1 MFNYLYFNTA
11 YDLRGLQGQPV
22 MGLVS
27 PDFNPVKNDAEDPV
41 TVMWTTI
48 AGVTGHVIII
58 CLFLM
63 ITSSIDIMRR
73 SYYEV
78 FWYTHHLFV
87 IFFAGFVIHGIQGLV
102 KAHENVE
109 TIFDD
114 LIKNSSAFNLSVFRP
129 DQDPVLCFA
138 AATGDL
144 RDIVA
149 LDATQESL
157 LAVEGL
163 LDYCGPDRSDVE
175 AGGAQ
180 SWKWVIVPLFVYLVE
195 RLLRIYRSS
204 QTVVITKVISH
215 PSKVLEI
222 QMKKKGFHAD
232 VAQYVFICAPEIRYF
247 EWHAFTLSSSPE
259 EDYFSVH
266 IRQVGD
272 WTTELA
278 KRCGEGRKDMDF
290 QQAYNM
296 PKILVDGPFG
306 TASEDIFKH
315 EVAVAVGG
323 GIGVTPFASVL
334 KSCWYRSQ
342 LADTPMKLE
351 KVYFYWV
358 CPDTNSFE
366 WFQSLLQHLEEQM
379 LERHRE
385 GFIEYHIYLT
395 RGFDTKMARDIYM
408 QEETE
413 GDVITGLQQKTHYGR
428 PNWDQIFP
436 DLAEQH
442 PNKEIGVFFC
452 GPPVLSSKLHRKCNE
467 YTSMGSSGTRFYYN
481 KENF

>member
-222 QMKKKGFHAD
+222 QMKKKGFHAE
-232 VAQYVFICAPEIRYF
+232 AGQYVFLQVPEIRFF
-247 EWHAFTLSSSPE
+247 EWHPFTLTSSPE
-259 EDYFSVH
+259 EDFFSVH
-266 IRQVGD
+266 IRSLGD
-272 WTTELA
+272 WTEKVA
-278 KRCGEGRKDMDF
+278 KRCGVGKDSF
-290 QQAYNM
+290 QQAHQM

-306 TASEDIFKH
+306 TCSEDIFKH
-315 EVAVAVGG
+315 EVGMAVGA
-323 GIGVTPFASVL
+323 GIGVTPFASIL
-334 KSCWYRSQ
+334 KSCWYQ
-342 LADTPMKLE
+342 ALE
-351 KVYFYWV
+351 PNKYTRMRLKKVYFFWI
-358 CPDTNSFE
+358 CPEMEAFE
-366 WFQSLLQHLEEQM
+366 WFQSLLSSLEEQVNY
-379 LERHRE
+379 
-385 GFIEYHIYLT
+385 I
-395 RGFDTKMARDIYM
+395 
-408 QEETE
+408 
-413 GDVITGLQQKTHYGR
+413 
-428 PNWDQIFP
+428 
-436 DLAEQH
+436 
-442 PNKEIGVFFC
+442 
-452 GPPVLSSKLHRKCNE
+452 
-467 YTSMGSSGTRFYYN
+467 
-481 KENF
+481 